1 MNPSFISGRIGKVC
15 QRETVEPLEFS
26 GVQNSFLRT
35 MKTNVKASVVLC
47 LIGGTQMEQERKQ
60 IPRSDTR
67 KHHLREGKDAFITEK
82 TLLFSGWV

>member
-1 MNPSFISGRIGKVC
+1 
-15 QRETVEPLEFS
+15 
-26 GVQNSFLRT
+26 

-60 IPRSDTR
+60 ILRSDTR